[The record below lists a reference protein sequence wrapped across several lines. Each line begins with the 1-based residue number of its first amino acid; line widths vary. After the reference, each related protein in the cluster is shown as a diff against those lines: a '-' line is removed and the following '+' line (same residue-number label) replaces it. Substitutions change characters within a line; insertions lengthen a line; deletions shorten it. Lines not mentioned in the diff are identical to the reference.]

1 MTLKVSQIYN
11 AALAVE
17 QIRIRHELPY
27 RTVRA
32 FQQLRRALKSEAD
45 NVRSEQV
52 KLIEM
57 HHGKIKDDG
66 KIGFANHDDL
76 AAFETAWNALLDDD
90 ADLDIAPVDL
100 SEYADY
106 VNFNGIDVDI
116 DALCNFITLERGAS

>member
-90 ADLDIAPVDL
+90 ADLDIALVDL

-106 VNFNGIDVDI
+106 VNFNGTDVDI

>member
-57 HHGKIKDDG
+57 RHGKIKDDG

-100 SEYADY
+100 SEYSDY
-106 VNFNGIDVDI
+106 VNFNGTDVDI